1 MPDDERARVADFAH
15 QETGID
21 ADGLLRELEAI
32 PRKVYK
38 IRQEMAPLKAELA
51 MLEAR
56 FESKGRSPSHFDIS
70 RSFLLSELKEEAR
83 VLYNRDPEYK
93 EDTKGKQ
100 TKIVFTDGRAEDWAH
115 ASPRYRKF
123 IEEADGQRMRIA
135 ELRAAVSGFYDQLE
149 LGKGRKEFILQ
160 KLDQAKA
167 RVYLLSSQM
176 KL

>member
-1 MPDDERARVADFAH
+1 MSTPSPARVAEFAQ

-21 ADGLLRELEAI
+21 ADGLLAELESI

-38 IRQEMAPLKAELA
+38 IRQELGPLKAELA

-56 FESKGRSPSHFDIS
+56 FESKGRSPSHFDIT
-70 RSFLLSELKEEAR
+70 RSFILSELKEEAR
-83 VLYNRDPEYK
+83 VLYARDPEYK
-93 EDTKGKQ
+93 EDAKGKQ
-100 TKIVFTDGRAEDWAH
+100 TKVVFTDGRAEDWAH

-123 IEEADGQRMRIA
+123 IEEAEGQRNRIA
-135 ELRAAVSGFYDQLE
+135 ELRAAVGALYDKLE

-160 KLDQAKA
+160 TLEQAKA
-167 RVYLLSSQM
+167 RTYLLSSQM

>member
-1 MPDDERARVADFAH
+1 MTTDDPGRVAALVA

-21 ADGLLRELEAI
+21 TSGLLAELEGI

-38 IRQEMAPLKAELA
+38 IRQEMAPLRAELA

-56 FESKGRSPSHFDIS
+56 FESKGRSPSHFDVT

-83 VLYNRDPEYK
+83 VLYNRDPEFK
-93 EDTKGKQ
+93 EDAKGKK

-115 ASPRYRKF
+115 ANPRYRKF
-123 IEEADGQRMRIA
+123 IEEAEAQRARIA
-135 ELRAAVSGFYDQLE
+135 ELRAAISAFYDKLE
-149 LGKGRKEFILQ
+149 LGKGRKEYILQ
-160 KLDQAKA
+160 KLEQAKA
-167 RVYLLSSQM
+167 QTYLLSSQM